1 MLKKTQVPYKKER
14 AMNGYVLILLI
25 MLIIMGRLLDY
36 ALQGSLKQT
45 FFSTSFMFH
54 MFALVSYTTILIALK
69 VKGEIRGLW

>member
-1 MLKKTQVPYKKER
+1 MKKPQVPYKKER

-45 FFSTSFMFH
+45 FFSTSFMVQ